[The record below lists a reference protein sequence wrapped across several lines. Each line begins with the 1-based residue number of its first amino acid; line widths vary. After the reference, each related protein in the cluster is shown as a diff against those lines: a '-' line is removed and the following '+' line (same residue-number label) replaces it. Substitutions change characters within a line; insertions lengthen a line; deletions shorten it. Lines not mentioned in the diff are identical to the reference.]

1 MNLLPSPGTWNS
13 KPDSLGYFC
22 VFPNSFLC
30 HTDENKE
37 DEAKHWKYISP
48 KGDVDDKLR
57 IREPGVGR
65 YGGDDV
71 EVAVDHGPGIWNQSS
86 GVADDQIDVEWHCNS
101 WHCNI
106 HVGEEWQQDQ
116 SAECDRPALQ
126 STRSSG
132 GKDALVVPSRWRC

>member
-1 MNLLPSPGTWNS
+1 MNLLLPPSTWNS

-71 EVAVDHGPGIWNQSS
+71 KVAVDHGPGIWNQSS
-86 GVADDQIDVEWHCNS
+86 GVADDQIDVEWHCNG
-101 WHCNI
+101 N
-106 HVGEEWQQDQ
+106 VGACETQEPNELT
-116 SAECDRPALQ
+116 SIETTVRAFE
-126 STRSSG
+126 
-132 GKDALVVPSRWRC
+132 